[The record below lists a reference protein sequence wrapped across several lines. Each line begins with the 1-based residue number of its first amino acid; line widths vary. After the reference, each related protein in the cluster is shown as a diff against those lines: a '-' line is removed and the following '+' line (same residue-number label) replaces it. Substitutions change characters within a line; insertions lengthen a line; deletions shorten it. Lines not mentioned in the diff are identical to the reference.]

1 MAKNIVPTFTAN
13 KSAHHADELNGV
25 NTDGKK
31 NSRETLY
38 ALLAEEFRE
47 QIRSGVFSAGQK
59 LPSVRELSRLRKVSI
74 NTVQEAYR
82 QLEDGHWIVVRSQ
95 SGAYVAAQIP
105 EARQDNGSELS
116 RIVMRYVTKTGPA
129 AEMAYRDD
137 LIPFGAAV
145 PDASFFPCEVLAN
158 NIARLLKKTP
168 ALIGSYNFSPGS
180 LELRR
185 QIASRHVDWGA
196 NIDPKRVVIT
206 NGAVEAIQLS
216 LRAVTKPGDAVAVEG
231 PAYYGF
237 LQLLQSLNLRI
248 VTIPNTVGAGFDV
261 DAMERVLKD
270 TSIAAILLSTTVS
283 NPSGDT
289 MPLLK
294 KRQLVDLA
302 VRHQIAVIEDA
313 TFADMHFDGDSIS
326 CQSLDES
333 GLFILCASLTKT
345 IAPGMRI
352 GWVDGGRFS
361 EEIKFLKRVSSI
373 GQPAV
378 MELALAEY
386 FAKGGMRKRLRKIR
400 ADMKSQVTSMAENV
414 LGLFPPGT
422 TIVMP
427 SGGFLLWVEL
437 PSHIDSLQL
446 QERAID
452 CGVGIAPGILFSA
465 QGNYRNFM
473 RLNCGVLDT
482 PHTRQGLQALAELVQ
497 ELS

>member
-1 MAKNIVPTFTAN
+1 MASERIAAT
-13 KSAHHADELNGV
+13 S
-25 NTDGKK
+25 TDQ
-31 NSRETLY
+31 SDARTERPRETLY
-38 ALLAEEFRE
+38 ALLAEEIRQ
-47 QIRSGVFSAGQK
+47 QIRSGVFLPEQK

-82 QLEDGHWIVVRSQ
+82 QLEDSRWIVVRSQ
-95 SGAYVAAQIP
+95 SGAYVLRDMP
-105 EARQDNGSELS
+105 DHARSTDDAGATPGN
-116 RIVMRYVTKTGPA
+116 IVMRYLAQTGPA

-145 PDASFFPCEVLAN
+145 PDASFFPCDVLAN
-158 NIARLLKKTP
+158 SITRLLKKKP
-168 ALIGSYNFSPGS
+168 ALIGTYNFSPGS
-180 LELRR
+180 PELRQ

-237 LQLLQSLNLRI
+237 LQLLQSLCLRI
-248 VTIPNTVGAGFDV
+248 VTIPNIVGEGFNV
-261 DAMERVLKD
+261 DALELALKE
-270 TSIAAILLSTTVS
+270 TKITAVLLSTTVS
-283 NPSGDT
+283 NPTGDT
-289 MPLLK
+289 MPLQK

-313 TFADMHFDGDSIS
+313 TFSDMHFEGDSIA

-361 EEIKFLKRVSSI
+361 EEIRFLKRVSSI

-378 MELALAEY
+378 MELALADY
-386 FAKGGMRKRLRKIR
+386 FARGGMRKHLRKIR
-400 ADMKSQVTSMAENV
+400 ADMKSQVIRMAADVIDFFPAGTSV
-414 LGLFPPGT
+414 T
-422 TIVMP
+422 MP

-437 PSHIDSLQL
+437 PSQIDALQL
-446 QERAID
+446 QERAVEY
-452 CGVGIAPGILFSA
+452 GVGIAPGILFSA
-465 QGNYRNFM
+465 RGDYKNFM
-473 RLNCGVLDT
+473 RLNCGVVDSLR
-482 PHTRQGLQALAELVQ
+482 TRNGLKALAQLTAAMT
-497 ELS
+497 

>member
-1 MAKNIVPTFTAN
+1 MTSERITAT
-13 KSAHHADELNGV
+13 S
-25 NTDGKK
+25 TDQRDARVERQ
-31 NSRETLY
+31 NRETLY
-38 ALLAEEFRE
+38 ALLAEEIRQ
-47 QIRSGVFSAGQK
+47 QIRSGVFLSEQK

-82 QLEDGHWIVVRSQ
+82 QLEDSRWIVVRSQ
-95 SGAYVAAQIP
+95 SGAYVSRGMP
-105 EARQDNGSELS
+105 DNAKSTDETGTTPGN
-116 RIVMRYVTKTGPA
+116 IVMRYLAQTGPA

-145 PDASFFPCEVLAN
+145 PDASFFPYDVLAN
-158 NIARLLKKTP
+158 NITRLLKKKP

-180 LELRR
+180 LELRQ

-248 VTIPNTVGAGFDV
+248 VTIPNIVGEGFDV
-261 DAMERVLKD
+261 DAMERALKE
-270 TSIAAILLSTTVS
+270 TKITAVLLSTTVS
-283 NPSGDT
+283 NPTGDT
-289 MPLLK
+289 MPLHK

-313 TFADMHFDGDSIS
+313 TFSDMHFEGDSVA

-361 EEIKFLKRVSSI
+361 EEIRFLKRVSSI

-400 ADMKSQVTSMAENV
+400 ADMKSQVMRMAGDVTDFFPAGTSVN
-414 LGLFPPGT
+414 
-422 TIVMP
+422 MP

-437 PSHIDSLQL
+437 PAQIDSLQL
-446 QERAID
+446 QERAVEY
-452 CGVGIAPGILFSA
+452 GVGIAPGILFSA
-465 QGNYRNFM
+465 RGDYKNFM
-473 RLNCGVLDT
+473 RLNCGVVDSLRT
-482 PHTRQGLQALAELVQ
+482 KNGLKALAQLARAMA
-497 ELS
+497 